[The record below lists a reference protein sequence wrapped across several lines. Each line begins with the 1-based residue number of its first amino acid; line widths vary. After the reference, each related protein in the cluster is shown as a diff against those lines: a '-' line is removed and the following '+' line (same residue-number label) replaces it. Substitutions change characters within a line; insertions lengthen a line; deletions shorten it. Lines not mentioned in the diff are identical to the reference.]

1 MPQENKEKYLLDTS
15 AIFTLIEDEKGADEV
30 EHILRQKRII
40 LPFIVLLEVYYISWR
55 ERGEEI
61 ADRRYA
67 MLKSLNAEFIS
78 SLNETTLIT
87 AGKLKAKYNIS
98 LADAIIA
105 ACAITNN
112 AILVHKDKEYEVLG
126 DQLKQHILPYEK

>member
-1 MPQENKEKYLLDTS
+1 MPPENKGKYLLDTS
-15 AIFTLIEDEKGADEV
+15 ALFTLIENEKGADEV

-55 ERGEEI
+55 EKGKEI

-78 SLNETTLIT
+78 SLDEPTLIT
-87 AGKLKAKYNIS
+87 AGRLKAKYSLS

-105 ACAITNN
+105 ACAITND
-112 AILVHKDKEYEVLG
+112 AVLLHKDKEYEVLG
-126 DQLKQHILPYEK
+126 NQLKQHVLPYEK